1 MYLGQDENNLEPPVD
16 ARITEWTQ
24 KVLMHPSLET
34 ITFVWISDLKI
45 KMFHSRLQL
54 L

>member
-1 MYLGQDENNLEPPVD
+1 MYLGQEEINLEPPVD
-16 ARITEWTQ
+16 ARITERSQ
-24 KVLMHPSLET
+24 KVLMHTSLET
-34 ITFVWISDLKI
+34 IISVSISDLKI